1 MVLILYNEVLINVVF
16 DGTPPLNPTGPPRLI
31 PDNSTGR
38 DGQYTIDLSDAI
50 PEGGSG
56 FVEPNITYDTVTF
69 LFKFE
74 KIYSHVSYRWMVS
87 YY

>member
-1 MVLILYNEVLINVVF
+1 MF

-56 FVEPNITYDTVTF
+56 FVEPSIIYDTVTF

-74 KIYSHVSYRWMVS
+74 EVYSHNVSYRWMVS